1 MAQKLRITRP
11 TVPTVCHAATT
22 QGSQLELKHGL
33 GRSAIS
39 SAVANPAA
47 LFEHLCSWDARVMLT
62 QDFLVSICVYIMLF
76 HGEYGYPTLSRLLN
90 PWVLVVLTY
99 GVPIFIQAP
108 WRRWVPHRKTWRGSS
123 GPWQGRREAK
133 RSVAWSRWSRFGR
146 FWWDF
151 TWLNLEPHPTSRDF
165 MGAD

>member
-47 LFEHLCSWDARVMLT
+47 LFEHLCSWDARVMLP

-76 HGEYGYPTLSRLLN
+76 HGESMVIPHYP
-90 PWVLVVLTY
+90 
-99 GVPIFIQAP
+99 GC
-108 WRRWVPHRKTWRGSS
+108 
-123 GPWQGRREAK
+123 
-133 RSVAWSRWSRFGR
+133 
-146 FWWDF
+146 
-151 TWLNLEPHPTSRDF
+151 
-165 MGAD
+165 